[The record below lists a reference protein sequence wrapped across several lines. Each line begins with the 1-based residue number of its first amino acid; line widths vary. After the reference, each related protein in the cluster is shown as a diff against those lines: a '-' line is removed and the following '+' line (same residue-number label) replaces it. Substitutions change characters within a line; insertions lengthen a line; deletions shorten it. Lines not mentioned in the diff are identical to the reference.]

1 MALINEALKQEPE
14 KNSATQTKYQIF
26 LPSTPPIAVY
36 FLVVWSFFLITIMIS
51 ARLNDIN

>member
-36 FLVVWSFFLITIMIS
+36 FLVV
-51 ARLNDIN
+51 